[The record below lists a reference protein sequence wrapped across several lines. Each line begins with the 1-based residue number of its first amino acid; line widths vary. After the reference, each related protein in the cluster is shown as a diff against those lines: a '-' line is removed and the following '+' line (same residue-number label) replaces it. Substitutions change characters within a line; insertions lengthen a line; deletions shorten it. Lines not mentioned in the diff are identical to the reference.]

1 MDQAVKVELTPVEQL
16 LSAAKRTVE
25 ITDGLGRRI
34 VLRKS
39 GPLAQFK
46 LVEAL
51 GETASNG
58 TYLSMCNPL
67 LFISSIDG
75 DAVSMRTKREIE
87 TLIDR
92 LGDEGC
98 EAVMNGVLENFGRR
112 TAGEDEQALK
122 N

>member
-1 MDQAVKVELTPVEQL
+1 MDDAVKVELTPVEQL
-16 LSAAKRTVE
+16 LSTAKRTVE
-25 ITDGLGRRI
+25 ITDGLGRKI
-34 VLRKS
+34 VLRRS

-51 GETASNG
+51 GDTASNG

-67 LFISSIDG
+67 LFISTIDG

-112 TAGEDEQALK
+112 NAGEDEQALK

>member
-1 MDQAVKVELTPVEQL
+1 MDDAVKVELTPVEQL
-16 LSAAKRTVE
+16 LSTAKRTVE

-51 GETASNG
+51 GDTASNG

-67 LFISSIDG
+67 LFISTIDG

-112 TAGEDEQALK
+112 NAGEDEQALK

>member
-1 MDQAVKVELTPVEQL
+1 MNDAVRMDLTPVEQL
-16 LSAAKRTVE
+16 LSTAKRTVE
-25 ITDGLGRRI
+25 ITDGLGRKI

-51 GETASNG
+51 GDTASNG

-67 LFISSIDG
+67 LYISTIDG
-75 DAVSMRTKREIE
+75 DAISMRTKREIE
-87 TLIDR
+87 TLVDR

-112 TAGEDEQALK
+112 HADEDEKALK